1 MDTNNQLF
9 YYDNSGVDE
18 PKTNWRPGGE
28 FVRPKWGVYRS
39 LVFSEDLRD
48 EEVLFSYFSID
59 EVNSLNTND
68 VKNNSVT
75 LYPNPTDGT
84 IYINSQYYNYAKVHD
99 INGRIILNSSSYE
112 INISNFKEG
121 IYIIKLFD
129 NFGKLICIKK
139 VIKSDKK

>member
-1 MDTNNQLF
+1 M
-9 YYDNSGVDE
+9 
-18 PKTNWRPGGE
+18 
-28 FVRPKWGVYRS
+28 
-39 LVFSEDLRD
+39 
-48 EEVLFSYFSID
+48 FSYFSID

-75 LYPNPTDGT
+75 LYPNPTDGK

-139 VIKSDKK
+139 VIKSNKK